1 MAINPM
7 HEITLPTALCTALPY
22 AASRM
27 TSAQLSPMTAAKP
40 NPGNDGCGYAT
51 ADRMKD
57 CGESDPCRHLVL
69 HDAQETGHSSSP

>member
-40 NPGNDGCGYAT
+40 NPAT
-51 ADRMKD
+51 MVAVMLPPI
-57 CGESDPCRHLVL
+57 E
-69 HDAQETGHSSSP
+69 